1 MAISPEY
8 MKVLNE
14 FSNLIKTPKSEC
26 QDKAAHVLAT
36 IEEYREDH
44 PKVPG
49 HTMRSLDRMENAC
62 RERLGLPLIKRSFL
76 EKVIMKL
83 S

>member
-1 MAISPEY
+1 MAVSPDY
-8 MKVLNE
+8 MKVLQE
-14 FSNLIKTPKSEC
+14 FTELIKTPKAEAK
-26 QDKAAHVLAT
+26 QAAEHMLAR

-62 RERLGLPLIKRSFL
+62 RERLGMPLIKRTFL